1 MTKKTVRRNGF
12 RLEVRM
18 LRFGSAQPRATA
30 WSLVVARKASKE
42 DELRFEVL
50 QIIEGK
56 RVDLRGLA
64 E

>member
-1 MTKKTVRRNGF
+1 
-12 RLEVRM
+12 M

-42 DELRFEVL
+42 DELRFEVR